1 MQRIFLV
8 VKVHDLVA
16 IQRRDAGRAK
26 HEIFKKIN
34 KKTSPRWKCRETF
47 FFREPRYGGIPI
59 SELQEILFYLETIP
73 RRF

>member
-16 IQRRDAGRAK
+16 VQRRDAGRAK

-34 KKTSPRWKCRETF
+34 HSH
-47 FFREPRYGGIPI
+47 PI
-59 SELQEILFYLETIP
+59 GKEKVE
-73 RRF
+73 R

>member
-16 IQRRDAGRAK
+16 VQRRDAGRPK

-34 KKTSPRWKCRETF
+34 KKNVSPLEMQRDVF
-47 FFREPRYGGIPI
+47 FQGAPLWGNSHI
-59 SELQEILFYLETIP
+59 
-73 RRF
+73 